1 MSVETQKENN
11 QDVSDAVIVDAV
23 VEEENS
29 NSQESRTI
37 VQEDNKEE
45 KVVVSEKDNSDEEL
59 ETYSENVQKRINQLT
74 AKRKQAIEEAQ
85 AAYQYA
91 EHMKKENEQLK
102 NGYSALNQGYVN
114 EYENRVKSQS
124 AQAQKLYEEA
134 TEAGDSKKQAEI
146 LKIMSQLGVEE
157 ERIRQQKAKIQQQ
170 NVQTNTQQNV
180 QQPQAVPQQ
189 PQVQAPD
196 PKEDKKLQAWLS
208 KNSWFNVDKIMT
220 RGAQTIHEELILEEG
235 FDPTTDEYYSEIDK
249 RMRREFPH
257 KFQEKRTSNAQ
268 VVTPAST
275 GRSVKNGRVKKS
287 VQLTPGQV
295 AFATKMRIPL
305 EKYAEEVIKI
315 ENRKQAGK

>member
-23 VEEENS
+23 VEEDNS

-37 VQEDNKEE
+37 VQEDDKEE

-74 AKRKQAIEEAQ
+74 AKRKQALEEAQ

-91 EHMKKENEQLK
+91 EHMKKENDQLK

-157 ERIRQQKAKIQQQ
+157 ERIRQQKVKINQQ
-170 NVQTNTQQNV
+170 NQNAKRQA
-180 QQPQAVPQQ
+180 QQPQVAPQQ
-189 PQVQAPD
+189 PQVKAPD
-196 PKEDKKLQAWLS
+196 PKEDKKLQSWLS

>member
-1 MSVETQKENN
+1 MSVETQKENS

-23 VEEENS
+23 VEEDNS

-37 VQEDNKEE
+37 VQEDDKEE

-74 AKRKQAIEEAQ
+74 AKRKQALEEAQ

-157 ERIRQQKAKIQQQ
+157 ERIRQQKVKINQQ
-170 NVQTNTQQNV
+170 NQNAKQQA
-180 QQPQAVPQQ
+180 QQPQVAPQQ
-189 PQVQAPD
+189 PQVKAPD
-196 PKEDKKLQAWLS
+196 PKEDKKLQSWLS

>member
-23 VEEENS
+23 VEEDNS

-37 VQEDNKEE
+37 VQEDDKEE

-74 AKRKQAIEEAQ
+74 AKRKQALEEAQ

-91 EHMKKENEQLK
+91 EHMKKENDQLK

-157 ERIRQQKAKIQQQ
+157 ERIRQQKVKINQQ
-170 NVQTNTQQNV
+170 NQNAKRQA
-180 QQPQAVPQQ
+180 QQPQVAPQQ
-189 PQVQAPD
+189 PQVKAPD
-196 PKEDKKLQAWLS
+196 PKEDKKLQSWLS

-295 AFATKMRIPL
+295 AFANKMRIPL

>member
-1 MSVETQKENN
+1 
-11 QDVSDAVIVDAV
+11 
-23 VEEENS
+23 
-29 NSQESRTI
+29 
-37 VQEDNKEE
+37 
-45 KVVVSEKDNSDEEL
+45 
-59 ETYSENVQKRINQLT
+59 
-74 AKRKQAIEEAQ
+74 
-85 AAYQYA
+85 
-91 EHMKKENEQLK
+91 MKKENDQLK

-157 ERIRQQKAKIQQQ
+157 ERIRQQKVKINQQ
-170 NVQTNTQQNV
+170 NQNAKRQA
-180 QQPQAVPQQ
+180 QQPQVAPQQ
-189 PQVQAPD
+189 PQVKAPD
-196 PKEDKKLQAWLS
+196 PKEDKKLQSWLS

>member
-23 VEEENS
+23 VEEDNS

-37 VQEDNKEE
+37 VQDDDKEE
-45 KVVVSEKDNSDEEL
+45 KVVVSEKDNSEEEL

-74 AKRKQAIEEAQ
+74 AKRKQALEEAQ

-91 EHMKKENEQLK
+91 EHMKKENDQLK

-157 ERIRQQKAKIQQQ
+157 ERIRQQKVKINQQ
-170 NVQTNTQQNV
+170 NQNAKRQA
-180 QQPQAVPQQ
+180 QQPQVAPQQ
-189 PQVQAPD
+189 PQVKAPD
-196 PKEDKKLQAWLS
+196 PKEDKKLQSWLS

>member
-1 MSVETQKENN
+1 MSVETQKENS

-23 VEEENS
+23 VEEDNS

-45 KVVVSEKDNSDEEL
+45 KVVVSEKDNSEDEL

-91 EHMKKENEQLK
+91 QHMKQENDQLK

-157 ERIRQQKAKIQQQ
+157 ERIRQQKVKIQQQ

-180 QQPQAVPQQ
+180 QQPMPGYQ
-189 PQVQAPD
+189 PP
-196 PKEDKKLQAWLS
+196 PKLDEKQEAWVEKNAWFGEDEIMTLAAFAIYQKLIQYLI
-208 KNSWFNVDKIMT
+208 DKI
-220 RGAQTIHEELILEEG
+220 GLAVLH
-235 FDPTTDEYYSEIDK
+235 
-249 RMRREFPH
+249 
-257 KFQEKRTSNAQ
+257 
-268 VVTPAST
+268 VTNP
-275 GRSVKNGRVKKS
+275 
-287 VQLTPGQV
+287 
-295 AFATKMRIPL
+295 
-305 EKYAEEVIKI
+305 EVT
-315 ENRKQAGK
+315 E

>member
-23 VEEENS
+23 VEEDNS

-37 VQEDNKEE
+37 VQEDDKEE

-74 AKRKQAIEEAQ
+74 AKRKQALEEAQ

-91 EHMKKENEQLK
+91 EHMKKENDQLK

-157 ERIRQQKAKIQQQ
+157 ERIRQQKVKINQQ
-170 NVQTNTQQNV
+170 NQNAKRQA
-180 QQPQAVPQQ
+180 QQPQVAPQQ
-189 PQVQAPD
+189 PQVKAPD
-196 PKEDKKLQAWLS
+196 PKEDKKLQSWLS

-295 AFATKMRIPL
+295 AFANKMRIPL
-305 EKYAEEVIKI
+305 EKYAEEVLKI

>member
-23 VEEENS
+23 VEEDNS

-37 VQEDNKEE
+37 VQEDDKEE
-45 KVVVSEKDNSDEEL
+45 KVVVSEKDNSEEEL

-74 AKRKQAIEEAQ
+74 AKRKQALEEAQ

-91 EHMKKENEQLK
+91 EHMKKENDQLK

-157 ERIRQQKAKIQQQ
+157 ERIRQQKVKINQQ
-170 NVQTNTQQNV
+170 NQNAKRQA
-180 QQPQAVPQQ
+180 QQPQVAPQQ
-189 PQVQAPD
+189 PQVKAPD
-196 PKEDKKLQAWLS
+196 PKEDKKLQSWLS

-295 AFATKMRIPL
+295 AFANKMRIPL

>member
-23 VEEENS
+23 VEEENL

-45 KVVVSEKDNSDEEL
+45 KVVVSEKDNSEDEL

-91 EHMKKENEQLK
+91 EHMKKENDQLK

-157 ERIRQQKAKIQQQ
+157 ERIRQQKVKINQQ
-170 NVQTNTQQNV
+170 NQNAKQQA
-180 QQPQAVPQQ
+180 QQPQVAPQQ
-189 PQVQAPD
+189 PQVKAPD
-196 PKEDKKLQAWLS
+196 PKEDKKLQSWLS

-305 EKYAEEVIKI
+305 EKYAEEVLKI

>member
-23 VEEENS
+23 VEENNS

-37 VQEDNKEE
+37 VQDDDKEE
-45 KVVVSEKDNSDEEL
+45 KVVVSEKDNSEEEL

-74 AKRKQAIEEAQ
+74 AKRKQALEEAQ

-91 EHMKKENEQLK
+91 EHMKKENDQLK

-157 ERIRQQKAKIQQQ
+157 ERIRQQKVKINQQ
-170 NVQTNTQQNV
+170 NQNAKRQA
-180 QQPQAVPQQ
+180 QQPQVAPQQ
-189 PQVQAPD
+189 PQVKAPD
-196 PKEDKKLQAWLS
+196 PKEDKKLQSWLS

>member
-23 VEEENS
+23 VEENNS

-37 VQEDNKEE
+37 VQDDDKEE
-45 KVVVSEKDNSDEEL
+45 KVVVSEKDNSEEEL

-74 AKRKQAIEEAQ
+74 AKRKQALEEAQ

-91 EHMKKENEQLK
+91 EHMKKENDQLK

-157 ERIRQQKAKIQQQ
+157 ERIRQQKVKINQQ
-170 NVQTNTQQNV
+170 NQNAKR
-180 QQPQAVPQQ
+180 QAQQ
-189 PQVQAPD
+189 PQVAPQHPQVKAPD

-220 RGAQTIHEELILEEG
+220 RGAQTIHEDLILEEG

>member
-1 MSVETQKENN
+1 MSVETQKENS

-23 VEEENS
+23 VEEDNS

-37 VQEDNKEE
+37 VQDDDKEE
-45 KVVVSEKDNSDEEL
+45 KVVVSEKDNSEEEL

-74 AKRKQAIEEAQ
+74 AKRKQALEEAQ

-91 EHMKKENEQLK
+91 EHMKKENDQLK

-157 ERIRQQKAKIQQQ
+157 ERIRQQKVKINQQ
-170 NVQTNTQQNV
+170 NQNAKRQA
-180 QQPQAVPQQ
+180 QQPQVAPQQ
-189 PQVQAPD
+189 PQVKAPD
-196 PKEDKKLQAWLS
+196 PKEDKKLQSWLS

>member
-23 VEEENS
+23 VEEDNS

-37 VQEDNKEE
+37 VQEDDKEE

-74 AKRKQAIEEAQ
+74 AKRKQALEEAQ

-91 EHMKKENEQLK
+91 EHMKKENDQLK

-157 ERIRQQKAKIQQQ
+157 ERIRQQKVKINQQ
-170 NVQTNTQQNV
+170 NQNAKQQA
-180 QQPQAVPQQ
+180 QQPQVAPQQ
-189 PQVQAPD
+189 PQVKAPD
-196 PKEDKKLQAWLS
+196 PKEDKKLQSWLS

-305 EKYAEEVIKI
+305 EKYAEEVLKI

>member
-1 MSVETQKENN
+1 MSVETQKENS

-23 VEEENS
+23 VEEDNS

-45 KVVVSEKDNSDEEL
+45 KVVVSEKDNSEDEL

-91 EHMKKENEQLK
+91 QHMKQENDQLK

-157 ERIRQQKAKIQQQ
+157 ERIRQQKVKINQQ
-170 NVQTNTQQNV
+170 NQNAKRQA
-180 QQPQAVPQQ
+180 QQPQVAPQQ
-189 PQVQAPD
+189 PQVKAPD
-196 PKEDKKLQAWLS
+196 PKEDKKLQSWLS

>member
-23 VEEENS
+23 VEEENL

-45 KVVVSEKDNSDEEL
+45 KVVVSEKDNSEEEL

-74 AKRKQAIEEAQ
+74 AKRKQALEEAQ

-91 EHMKKENEQLK
+91 EHMKKENDQLK

-157 ERIRQQKAKIQQQ
+157 ERIRQQKVKINQQ
-170 NVQTNTQQNV
+170 NQNAKRQA
-180 QQPQAVPQQ
+180 QQPQVAPQQ
-189 PQVQAPD
+189 PQVKAPD
-196 PKEDKKLQAWLS
+196 PKEDKKLQSWLS

-295 AFATKMRIPL
+295 AFANKMRIPL

>member
-23 VEEENS
+23 VEENNS

-37 VQEDNKEE
+37 VQDDDKEE
-45 KVVVSEKDNSDEEL
+45 KVVVSEKDNSEEEL

-74 AKRKQAIEEAQ
+74 AKRKQALEEAQ

-91 EHMKKENEQLK
+91 EHMKKENDQLK

-157 ERIRQQKAKIQQQ
+157 ERIRQQKVKINQQ
-170 NVQTNTQQNV
+170 NQNAKRQA
-180 QQPQAVPQQ
+180 QQPQVAPQQ
-189 PQVQAPD
+189 PQVKAPD
-196 PKEDKKLQAWLS
+196 PKEDKKLQSWLS

-235 FDPTTDEYYSEIDK
+235 FDPTSDEYYSEIDK

>member
-1 MSVETQKENN
+1 MSVETQKENS

-23 VEEENS
+23 VEEDNS

-45 KVVVSEKDNSDEEL
+45 KVVVSEKDNSEEEL

-91 EHMKKENEQLK
+91 EHMKKENDQLK

-157 ERIRQQKAKIQQQ
+157 ERIRQQKVKINQQ
-170 NVQTNTQQNV
+170 NQNAKRQA
-180 QQPQAVPQQ
+180 QQPQVAPQQ
-189 PQVQAPD
+189 PQVKAPD
-196 PKEDKKLQAWLS
+196 PKEDKKLQSWLS

>member
-11 QDVSDAVIVDAV
+11 QDVSDAVIVDTV
-23 VEEENS
+23 VEEDNS

-37 VQEDNKEE
+37 VQEDDKEE
-45 KVVVSEKDNSDEEL
+45 KVVVGEKDNSDEEL

-74 AKRKQAIEEAQ
+74 AKRKQALEEAQ

-157 ERIRQQKAKIQQQ
+157 ERIRQQKVKINQQ
-170 NVQTNTQQNV
+170 NQNAKRQA
-180 QQPQAVPQQ
+180 QQPQVAPQQ
-189 PQVQAPD
+189 PQVKAPD
-196 PKEDKKLQAWLS
+196 PKEDKKLQSWLS

-295 AFATKMRIPL
+295 AFANKMRIPL
-305 EKYAEEVIKI
+305 EKYAEEVLKI

>member
-23 VEEENS
+23 VEEDGS
-29 NSQESRTI
+29 NSQESQKI

-74 AKRKQAIEEAQ
+74 AKRKQALEEAQ

-91 EHMKKENEQLK
+91 EHMKKENDQLK

-157 ERIRQQKAKIQQQ
+157 ERIRQQKVKINQQ
-170 NVQTNTQQNV
+170 NQNAKQQAQQTQV
-180 QQPQAVPQQ
+180 APQQ
-189 PQVQAPD
+189 PQVKAPD

-295 AFATKMRIPL
+295 AFANKMRIPL
-305 EKYAEEVIKI
+305 EKYAEEVLKI
-315 ENRKQAGK
+315 ENRKQAGR

>member
-1 MSVETQKENN
+1 MSADIQKEDNK
-11 QDVSDAVIVDAV
+11 DVSDAVIVDAV
-23 VEEENS
+23 VEEDSS

-37 VQEDNKEE
+37 VQEDDKEE
-45 KVVVSEKDNSDEEL
+45 KVVVSEKDNSEDEL

-74 AKRKQAIEEAQ
+74 AKRKQALEEAQ

-91 EHMKKENEQLK
+91 EHMKKENDQLK

-157 ERIRQQKAKIQQQ
+157 ERIRQQKIKINQQ
-170 NVQTNTQQNV
+170 NQNAKQQA
-180 QQPQAVPQQ
+180 QQPQVAPQQ
-189 PQVQAPD
+189 PQVKAPD

-235 FDPTTDEYYSEIDK
+235 FDPTSDEYYSEIDK

-295 AFATKMRIPL
+295 AFANKMRIPL
-305 EKYAEEVIKI
+305 EKYAEEVLKI
-315 ENRKQAGK
+315 ENRKQAGR

>member
-23 VEEENS
+23 VEENNS

-37 VQEDNKEE
+37 VQDDDKEE
-45 KVVVSEKDNSDEEL
+45 KVVVREKDNSEEEL

-74 AKRKQAIEEAQ
+74 AKRKQALEEAQ

-91 EHMKKENEQLK
+91 EHMKKENDQLK

-157 ERIRQQKAKIQQQ
+157 ERIRQQKVKINQQ
-170 NVQTNTQQNV
+170 NQNAKRQA
-180 QQPQAVPQQ
+180 QQPQVAPQQ
-189 PQVQAPD
+189 PQVKAPD
-196 PKEDKKLQAWLS
+196 PKEDKKLQSWLS

-220 RGAQTIHEELILEEG
+220 RGAQTIHEDLILEEG
-235 FDPTTDEYYSEIDK
+235 FDPTSDEYYSEIDK